1 MHGKPAKIRESAKH
15 LTDFQGAFD
24 RVGQR
29 VRALDSGHWKG
40 QAADA
45 FRQKFAMH
53 PTDWLH
59 AEAHRVANETQ
70 ATPSFHA
77 DHQPR
82 AGGGTGRR
90 GNRPARVRPPP
101 EGTCPAGLAR
111 ATGFRRP

>member
-53 PTDWLH
+53 PTD
-59 AEAHRVANETQ
+59 
-70 ATPSFHA
+70 
-77 DHQPR
+77 
-82 AGGGTGRR
+82 
-90 GNRPARVRPPP
+90 
-101 EGTCPAGLAR
+101 
-111 ATGFRRP
+111 